1 MKKTII
7 RLALCLI
14 GLLPTMPI
22 SADTWEN
29 HREALDYEGKGSL
42 IDPIVISTPGQL
54 AEFSHMVNE
63 GKYLDNMVVVL
74 ANDIDLTATDGGQ
87 RRVWVSIGTKANPFR
102 GLFLGFNPNVE
113 GWEKREPYTIRGL
126 YCTSGSGLSGLFGV
140 SSGFIGYLNVVDAEI
155 NDTFA
160 NGTSGLVCGINKSY
174 SLSCYED
181 LKTFRYFT
189 IPAAI
194 YSVRAEGKITA
205 SGGLS
210 TSYLGGMVGDNQGS
224 VVHSTAT
231 VIVSNGNRGNMGG
244 IAGCNSG
251 TIFDCAADVD
261 LHTDDIGTS
270 MGGIVGAMK
279 SGIVEA
285 CASTGNINSHVL
297 HAGGIVGLMELQ
309 SYVRGCVATAH
320 IESWGGAVGGI
331 VGTMGPDSNYQEG
344 DPTESKIE
352 SCVFAGNITG
362 DTSPVGGICG
372 SMQWTNKEER
382 IVNTLVVGTSIVN
395 DKYNTLVGE
404 CKAEPVQALSNSY
417 WDKDFFAG
425 TNITSYEGDNPRM
438 PNTVMALTT
447 ELLTSGKLTDAR
459 LLDNNE
465 EADFYFKFQTGYYPR
480 LVVNKQWG
488 GYGNIKTDNL
498 ISEAGLQLFG
508 SDNIYRD
515 NTVVLPAS
523 WLAAVP
529 AIIPKGD
536 VAWDFVS
543 SVTQKEKTVRWNED
557 QRDVSLKST
566 ISFPRNSGIIRVKDN
581 TAHAYANGTFTATMS
596 FDPTKKIGA
605 ECSRPQPLIPTKPIF
620 FNATP
625 DQIWDGSTATEYAAG
640 SGLAEDPYI
649 IRNGAQLVLALNNNE
664 EGQWFK
670 QLCDITLNPA
680 YRDNI
685 PQAMGNFKVC
695 IKPANGWKGVYN
707 GDGHYIIRPCLSNV
721 SDNQSLFGDVS
732 ATGQIYG
739 LGLVGGFCS
748 RLASALL
755 ASNVD
760 GKIYNCIVQGVLTPA
775 VSQHSDYHIN
785 GSGGI
790 CTSVGKNNPEA
801 VVEDCIG
808 AVYCTKIFSD
818 FNPLVCL
825 NDQSKGTVRN
835 CLVTAPVYY
844 GDQNYSNNGLTAA
857 GKSYI
862 KDCYWLKGCENTREG
877 HTLEEIIEALG
888 SRERW
893 QTSENYYFPMLK
905 TFADSDMGQLLML
918 PVRTDLEDATYANSL
933 LDVRQH
939 LLFEPGGATWGRST
953 VNFNYFEADTEI
965 GVVTPILTSVPPQNT
980 SSNPRSR
987 DIVGVHYLIPQ
998 QGKFVNI
1005 IPLRTSSEFVNP
1017 GITFVDKNA
1026 LQACLEAFNTDHD
1039 AQHLSLMELSAVTN
1053 EQAFTAFQ
1061 TATARDIVRFPEFRL
1076 FKSVTKLTTQ
1086 LNNLYKLEEVRLPYT
1101 LKTIGSDAFIGCTNL
1116 KSITVPAKVTN
1127 VDPHPFYGSGIENV
1141 YVDRFSADFKSRDGM
1156 LFDVSNTLI
1165 AYPNGRPAS
1174 EEITISGDVNRIEE
1188 GALYKLPMLK
1198 SLYLD
1203 LDDYNRIVPEL
1214 AEGGIETVDGNLIDV
1229 YIKDGTFDQQVY
1241 DEMLNDYSW
1250 EEYAEDNRLHR
1261 YYPLKIDET
1270 LTGSFYIGFDTK
1282 LSEEL
1287 TPYIATQMRPILN
1300 AVFLQE
1306 VSREVPLG
1314 SPVVVFASKPGVYH
1328 LSPSPDPLE
1337 QWKMYENRLSVS
1349 GIDGVP
1355 VYQEDASEGNIY
1367 TLQRGEDGKPGFYLH
1382 REEMVPPFHAFLKYN
1397 NLDYDLGPNVFFGLA
1412 FLVSDNSDFKY
1423 WGCYD
1428 GHAILSGY
1436 SGAGGKNLVI
1446 PETITAFFDGEQQE
1460 FQVTDMDEAW
1470 LKDAKVDVWSID
1482 FTKNSLLKNVKVDRT
1497 DQRNPFYRM
1506 DQRTI
1511 IYLPEGQGFTA
1522 AEGEQNVVI
1531 GTECQQLTLTDGW
1544 GFLPPY
1550 DFTTEKAT
1558 YDRVFSAVDNGDGTW
1573 TSKAYSVCLPYPVY
1587 LDMEE
1592 VLDKGLAIYEL
1603 WNINEQTGQFIF
1615 SNATPNHLLAGHS
1628 YVLVVKNGSVQLN
1641 SDKSKLPDW
1650 VQADLEVKANPYDN
1664 GHVFFSTDNA
1674 NENVDPAGL
1683 WAGTFMPMSNADC
1696 RAKKTYI
1703 IQKDGYFRRI
1713 TNNTVNITSFRAFF
1727 QPEKSLK
1734 RNGYKMVFDY
1744 HEEGEDDDIII
1755 DFPAE
1760 GYESDGDMPP
1770 YDDEVTVGI
1779 VPVVHDSH
1787 SAFEGEDAY
1796 YDLQGRRLQGKPAK
1810 GLYIYKGIKVSR

>member
-63 GKYLDNMVVVL
+63 GRHPDGMVAVL
-74 ANDIDLTATDGGQ
+74 ANDIDLTATDGDQ
-87 RRVWVSIGTKANPFR
+87 RRSWVPIGTMANPYR
-102 GLFLGFNPNVE
+102 GLFLGFNPNEE
-113 GWEKREPYTIRGL
+113 GWEKREPHAIRGL
-126 YCTSGSGLSGLFGV
+126 YCSSGSDLSGLFGV
-140 SSGFIGYLNVVDAEI
+140 SSGFIGFLNVIDAEI
-155 NDTFA
+155 NNPD
-160 NGTSGLVCGINKSY
+160 GISGIVCGINNS
-174 SLSCYED
+174 SSSITCYED
-181 LKTFRYFT
+181 VSTFRFFT
-189 IPAAI
+189 IPNAI
-194 YSVRAEGKITA
+194 YSVRTEGKINA
-205 SGGLS
+205 SNALS
-210 TSYLGGMVGDNQGS
+210 NTYLGGMVGDNQGF
-224 VVHSTAT
+224 VVHSTAK
-231 VIVSNGNRGNMGG
+231 VIVGNGSQNYVGG

-261 LHTDDIGTS
+261 LHANVLSLS
-270 MGGIVGAMK
+270 MGGIAGVMK

-285 CASTGNINSHVL
+285 CASTGSITDRVIHT
-297 HAGGIVGLMELQ
+297 GGIVGLMEQQ
-309 SYVRGCVATAH
+309 SFVRGCVTTAH
-320 IESWGGAVGGI
+320 IESWGGATGGI
-331 VGTMGPDSNYQEG
+331 AGTMRPGSNYQEG
-344 DPTESKIE
+344 NPTESKIE

-362 DTSPVGGICG
+362 ETSPVGGICG

-382 IVNTLVVGTSIVN
+382 IVNTLVIGTSTAS
-395 DKYNTLVGE
+395 KAYNGILGD

-417 WDKDFFAG
+417 WDKTLFAG
-425 TNITSYEGDNPRM
+425 TNITSGEGDNPRM
-438 PNTVMALTT
+438 PTTVKALIT
-447 ELLTSGKLTDAR
+447 EKLISGKLTDAP
-459 LLDNNE
+459 LLDTDD

-480 LVVNKQWG
+480 LVVNKQWD
-488 GYGNIKTDNL
+488 GYERIKANTS
-498 ISEAGLQLFG
+498 ISDVTLQLFG
-508 SDNIYRD
+508 VDNIYRD
-515 NTVVLPAS
+515 NTVVLPTF

-529 AIIPKGD
+529 VIIPKGD
-536 VAWDFVS
+536 ATWDFVS
-543 SVTQKEKTVRWNED
+543 SAAHKEKTVRWNED

-566 ISFPRNSGIIRVKDN
+566 INFPRNSSIIRVKDN
-581 TAHAYANGTFTATMS
+581 TAHAFSNGTFTATMS
-596 FDPTKKIGA
+596 FDPTKKIDA
-605 ECSRPQPLIPTKPIF
+605 ICSRPQPMIPTKPIF

-680 YRDNI
+680 YTDNI
-685 PQAMGNFKVC
+685 PQGMGNFKVC

-707 GDGHYIIRPCLSNV
+707 GDGHYIIRPYLSNV
-721 SDNQSLFGDVS
+721 SDKQSLFGDVS
-732 ATGQIYG
+732 STGQIYG

-748 RLASALL
+748 RLGSALL

-760 GKIYNCIVQGVLTPA
+760 GKIYDCIVQGVLTPA
-775 VSQHSDYHIN
+775 VSQHSDFHIN

-844 GDQNYSNNGLTAA
+844 GDQDYNNEGLTAA

-877 HTLEEIIEALG
+877 HTLEEITAALG
-888 SRERW
+888 NRERW
-893 QTSENYYFPMLK
+893 QASENYYFPMLK
-905 TFADSDMGQLLML
+905 TFAESDMGQLLML

-953 VNFNYFEADTEI
+953 VNYNYFEADTEI
-965 GVVTPILTSVPPQNT
+965 GVVSPILTSVPPQHT

-998 QGKFVNI
+998 QGKFVNL

-1017 GITFVDKNA
+1017 GITFVDQNA

-1053 EQAFTAFQ
+1053 EQTLTAFQ

-1086 LNNLYKLEEVRLPYT
+1086 LNNLNKLEEVRLPYT
-1101 LKTIGSDAFIGCTNL
+1101 LKTIASDAFSGCTKL
-1116 KSITVPAKVTN
+1116 KSVTVPAKVTN
-1127 VDPHPFYGSGIENV
+1127 VNPHPFYGSGIENV
-1141 YVDRFSADFKSRDGM
+1141 YVDRFNADFKSRDGM
-1156 LFDVSNTLI
+1156 LFDVNNTLI
-1165 AYPNGRPAS
+1165 SYPNGRPAS

-1188 GALYKLPMLK
+1188 GAIYKLPILK
-1198 SLYLD
+1198 RLYLD

-1229 YIKDGTFDQQVY
+1229 YVKDGTFDQQVY

-1306 VSREVPLG
+1306 MSREVPLG
-1314 SPVVVFASKPGVYH
+1314 SPVVVFASQPGVYH
-1328 LSPSPDPLE
+1328 LMPNVEPLE
-1337 QWKMYENRLSVS
+1337 QWKMYENRLSAV
-1349 GIDGVP
+1349 GIDGMP

-1382 REEMVPPFHAFLKYN
+1382 REEMVPPFHACLKYN

-1482 FTKNSLLKNVKVDRT
+1482 FTKNSLLKNVKVDRA
-1497 DQRNPFYRM
+1497 DQRNPFYHM

-1531 GTECQQLTLTDGW
+1531 GTECQQLNLTDGW
-1544 GFLPPY
+1544 GFQPPY

-1628 YVLVVKNGSVQLN
+1628 YVLVVKNGSVLLN

-1664 GHVFFSTDNA
+1664 GEVHFSTDNA
-1674 NENVDPAGL
+1674 NENIDPAGL

-1703 IQKDGYFRRI
+1703 IQKDGYFRRV

-1755 DFPAE
+1755 DFPSE

-1779 VPVVHDSH
+1779 VPIVHDFH
-1787 SAFEGEDAY
+1787 PAFEGEDAY